1 MYTTDTWIK
10 CPWLRMVVC
19 TTYAG
24 AHPSLTRASGAS
36 PLELHNCGSCRSDG
50 DREIPLRSGRI

>member
-24 AHPSLTRASGAS
+24 AHPS
-36 PLELHNCGSCRSDG
+36 G
-50 DREIPLRSGRI
+50 DTPQIWTYLKNMGMDQVCPGF